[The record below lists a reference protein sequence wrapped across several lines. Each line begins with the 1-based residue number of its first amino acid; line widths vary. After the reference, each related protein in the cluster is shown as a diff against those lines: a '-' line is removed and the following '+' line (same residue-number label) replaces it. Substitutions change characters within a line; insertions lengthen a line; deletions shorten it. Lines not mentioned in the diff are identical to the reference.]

1 MGSILLSMTTVIGH
15 PLPSYPNDR
24 DLRPTG
30 SGTAQLLVIARVI
43 CRSGRRSRR
52 FKSCHPDH

>member
-43 CRSGRRSRR
+43 
-52 FKSCHPDH
+52 